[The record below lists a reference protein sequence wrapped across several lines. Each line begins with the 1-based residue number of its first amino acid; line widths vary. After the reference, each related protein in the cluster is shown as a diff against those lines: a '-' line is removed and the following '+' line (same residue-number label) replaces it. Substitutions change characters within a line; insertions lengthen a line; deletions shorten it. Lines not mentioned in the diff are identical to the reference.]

1 MTAAMGK
8 ESGRTWSE
16 RQTGYARFDQVCPE
30 SPYDDV
36 GGDATDSMPSSRASS
51 ASYPAR
57 T

>member
-1 MTAAMGK
+1 MTAAMGTRN
-8 ESGRTWSE
+8 GRTWSE
-16 RQTGYARFDQVCPE
+16 RPTGYARFDQVYAE